1 MGPAD
6 HIFPIPMQTHGRASR
21 SAPRATGEKNP
32 LVDWEPGAALR
43 SDAVKPNEKG
53 QSGAKFDLE
62 ARRNGVG
69 FQCLGAVI
77 RAAAGNHLSRTIAHH
92 GGSRRMPPAGQDR
105 HHNAQRSRLASLCVS
120 RRRRKERKS
129 TKTTYSGRGWV
140 GLEGA
145 AAPTRDERRVQRV
158 QPTQGH
164 PRRRRS
170 SRRPFSGAVGAN
182 ATSISPNRPRA
193 PFCARGALFEDGRRG
208 VPGGRRAPRAHTGRP
223 GAGPAGPSGR
233 RPL

>member
-1 MGPAD
+1 
-6 HIFPIPMQTHGRASR
+6 MQTQGRASR

-32 LVDWEPGAALR
+32 LVDREPGAALG
-43 SDAVKPNEKG
+43 SKSVKATETG
-53 QSGAKFDLE
+53 RSGAIFDLE

-105 HHNAQRSRLASLCVS
+105 RHNAQRSRLASLRVPRG
-120 RRRRKERKS
+120 RRGERKS
-129 TKTTYSGRGWV
+129 SKINYSGRGWV

-145 AAPTRDERRVQRV
+145 AAPTRDGRRVQRV

-164 PRRRRS
+164 PWRRRS
-170 SRRPFSGAVGAN
+170 SRGHFSGTVGTN

-193 PFCARGALFEDGRRG
+193 PFCPRGALFEDRRRG
-208 VPGGRRAPRAHTGRP
+208 VSGGRRAPRAHTGRP

-233 RPL
+233 LPL